1 MGQLLT
7 LGRQVV
13 EGAQFSDGSA
23 IPDGKVRRLTSRT
36 VKAPHASALT
46 ALWLGCALS

>member
-1 MGQLLT
+1 MGWANSS
-7 LGRQVV
+7 QVV

-23 IPDGKVRRLTSRT
+23 IPDGKVRPSVA
-36 VKAPHASALT
+36 VKTPHASALT